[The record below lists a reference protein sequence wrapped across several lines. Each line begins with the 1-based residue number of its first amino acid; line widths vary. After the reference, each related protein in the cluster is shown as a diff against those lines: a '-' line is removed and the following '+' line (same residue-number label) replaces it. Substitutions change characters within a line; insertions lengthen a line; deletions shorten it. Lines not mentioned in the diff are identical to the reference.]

1 MPKNHRR
8 KHFSR
13 SWQFSKLAQR
23 PRFRG
28 TGWPQIWPPRPSE
41 AVRGQNRFFAEI
53 FKLPKN
59 RTCNRLRSGF
69 QRFWVLKNMYFTM
82 IYVNSVATCGN
93 YPKSVLENT
102 PFLVRFFH
110 LFKPIFKNRFIFFWN
125 VGSIV
130 GWTHI
135 SRIFGSTLGFR
146 DIEVLKKVAFTI
158 NAILRIGQIRRY
170 STNVHCGGATCYA
183 RAAKINGVH
192 LIFGLV
198 FQHYW
203 GHSVQNH
210 PKSSMAML

>member
-1 MPKNHRR
+1 MLFGVQKNHRR

-13 SWQFSKLAQR
+13 SWHSSKVAQR
-23 PRFRG
+23 PQFRG

-53 FKLPKN
+53 FKSPKN

-110 LFKPIFKNRFIFFWN
+110 LLKTDFQKSFYFFLKGWFN
-125 VGSIV
+125 CS
-130 GWTHI
+130 WTHI
-135 SRIFGSTLGFR
+135 
-146 DIEVLKKVAFTI
+146 
-158 NAILRIGQIRRY
+158 
-170 STNVHCGGATCYA
+170 
-183 RAAKINGVH
+183 
-192 LIFGLV
+192 
-198 FQHYW
+198 
-203 GHSVQNH
+203 
-210 PKSSMAML
+210 